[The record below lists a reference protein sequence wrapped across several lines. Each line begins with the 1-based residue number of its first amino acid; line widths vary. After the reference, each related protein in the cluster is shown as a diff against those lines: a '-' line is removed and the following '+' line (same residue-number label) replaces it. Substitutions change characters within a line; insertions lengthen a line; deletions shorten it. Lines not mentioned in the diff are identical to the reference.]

1 MNEVK
6 KKILVVD
13 DEVRLR
19 ENICELLDLNGFL
32 TAAAENGQQAEQQVR
47 EFQPDLVIC
56 DIRMPL
62 MDGYEFLQRLRE
74 NTERKDIPLIFI
86 SAKVERDDIR
96 KGMNLGADDY
106 LTKPFAFTELMA
118 RIQALLRRAAPLRE
132 DATEPTVLRLGDLE
146 VDLLRR
152 KATRAGR
159 RLDLTAK
166 EFNLLALLLRRQGE
180 VLSRTELA
188 AQVWDMNFDSE
199 TNVVEVAVRRLR
211 GKLDASFDH
220 VLLHTVR
227 GMGYVLEART

>member
-86 SAKVERDDIR
+86 SAKVERDDIQ
-96 KGMNLGADDY
+96 
-106 LTKPFAFTELMA
+106 P
-118 RIQALLRRAAPLRE
+118 P
-132 DATEPTVLRLGDLE
+132 
-146 VDLLRR
+146 
-152 KATRAGR
+152 
-159 RLDLTAK
+159 
-166 EFNLLALLLRRQGE
+166 
-180 VLSRTELA
+180 
-188 AQVWDMNFDSE
+188 
-199 TNVVEVAVRRLR
+199 AVRRLGADVEQVVEHR
-211 GKLDASFDH
+211 
-220 VLLHTVR
+220 
-227 GMGYVLEART
+227 